1 MKKKFTLRAMS
12 EQISLNYPSD
22 WSRSFEVPSRKSDQ
36 WREWSIVWTIKMKKA
51 PGGAAGSRLGSS
63 RKGSRFRASTEA
75 HGWRCLQGTRDQ
87 QPLGDVM
94 TPARGQVL
102 SVFQQKEQMEGV
114 ETHVS
119 WMQLRLLEPEE
130 TKAAFSDSSAWESQ
144 GNPRVNKTCF
154 LFARSVWPSTIGFTK
169 IISFFNKYFT
179 YHTPKSLPDGLKSIY
194 RIEKLLNEQRN
205 LKTMKKLWRR
215 LPDLITK
222 NGNFWL
228 LKYE

>member
-12 EQISLNYPSD
+12 EQIRLNYPSD

-36 WREWSIVWTIKMKKA
+36 WREWSIVWTIKMKK
-51 PGGAAGSRLGSS
+51 GARGRCWLKVGQP
-63 RKGSRFRASTEA
+63 REGSRFRASTKA
-75 HGWRCLQGTRDQ
+75 PGGRCLQGTRDQ

-154 LFARSVWPSTIGFTK
+154 LFARSV
-169 IISFFNKYFT
+169 
-179 YHTPKSLPDGLKSIY
+179 
-194 RIEKLLNEQRN
+194 
-205 LKTMKKLWRR
+205 
-215 LPDLITK
+215 
-222 NGNFWL
+222 
-228 LKYE
+228 